1 MSCLDD
7 HSDPTLASHY
17 TPAPFQSI
25 HKPKWSIINTDQDTV
40 SSPTHYV
47 PLFHSV
53 HQTPN
58 TLAFWLREH
67 AMFFYY
73 LSWIPRMVCSTSCFR
88 SQFNCHFP
96 SEAFH
101 DQHQSFL
108 IFCITKFFFI
118 AFFSSCNCLIYLLFF
133 GFFFANCLSCLLDCK
148 LPESRDQVTL
158 VHYWIPNTLQR
169 TLYIIGA
176 Q

>member
-1 MSCLDD
+1 MRNLIVSLKYLYLCCCHPSMSHLHVLPGWPQWPHTGLPL
-7 HSDPTLASHY
+7 HSC
-17 TPAPFQSI
+17 PFQSI
-25 HKPKWSIINTDQDTV
+25 HKPKWSIINTDQATV

-73 LSWIPRMVCSTSCFR
+73 LSWTPRMVCSTSCFR

-108 IFCITKFFFI
+108 IFFITKLFFFI

-133 GFFFANCLSCLLDCK
+133 GVFC
-148 LPESRDQVTL
+148 
-158 VHYWIPNTLQR
+158 
-169 TLYIIGA
+169 
-176 Q
+176 